1 VPTIVVSAARFRS
14 MLANR
19 HWSIDEVAGRTATDV
34 DVRDLALQD
43 QRVEFAD
50 LVTLGKLFK
59 RPWSYLLSD
68 EVERFPDLGQDNRT
82 VANQRMPASAEL
94 LEEYE
99 AAAAVLEAA
108 EELFPAQTYEVPS
121 ARITRDTPAAES
133 ASLIRAFLDV
143 TLEEQLAVKDEFAA
157 LRLWIA
163 ALHRRGVYVAQRR
176 LRDKTVR
183 AFSKAEGG
191 QAVIVVDTGDTP
203 YARIFS
209 ALHEY
214 CHVVLRTTGIC
225 DLDEHRDV
233 ERYCNE
239 VAAAALLPSDLLDR
253 ELAGSSF
260 GVSPEVDDDRL
271 IRLSHHLRVSQAAL
285 LIRLRDRGTI
295 SQDTYEELEG
305 RRQSRR
311 PGKKAKGGQY
321 YPTAINKVGRRF
333 ARNVFG
339 AVDEGAIDRQD
350 AGALL
355 GVREHSVERFRAE
368 LFAGEADAP

>member
-1 VPTIVVSAARFRS
+1 

-19 HWSIDEVAGRTATDV
+19 HWSIDEVAGRIATDV
-34 DVRDLALQD
+34 DVRDLAVQD

-108 EELFPAQTYEVPS
+108 AELFPDQTYEVPS

-133 ASLIRAFLDV
+133 AGLIRAFLDV
-143 TLEEQLAVKDEFAA
+143 TLEEQLAAKDEFAA

-183 AFSKAEGG
+183 AFSKGDGG

-214 CHVVLRTTGIC
+214 CHVMLRTTGIC

-239 VAAAALLPSDLLDR
+239 VAAAVLLPSDLLDR
-253 ELAGSSF
+253 ELAGIGF

-271 IRLSHHLRVSQAAL
+271 IRLSHHLRVSQAVL

-295 SQDTYEELEG
+295 SQDAYEELEG

-355 GVREHSVERFRAE
+355 GVGEHSVERFRAE
-368 LFAGEADAP
+368 LFTGEAEAP